1 MSIPADCGAAER
13 LAGAIALD
21 EACDAEREVYR
32 NHLAR
37 CPQCVSELGGEREIE
52 RVMKSVARARDD
64 ERWEPDLRPALARNR
79 AARPRWSAIAAI
91 AAAAM
96 VILVV
101 RVADKSASSTAP
113 QPAIT
118 AQETRALAALGTQTA
133 PHREGRADSLAVE
146 SAAFSATVELNVN
159 ARGTPVRCAV
169 AKSSGNAVLDR
180 SMCRTAMRAHYAL
193 QPPK

>member
-1 MSIPADCGAAER
+1 MSAPADCGAAER

-37 CPQCVSELGGEREIE
+37 CPQCVSQLGGERDIE
-52 RVMKSVARARDD
+52 RVMTSVARARDD
-64 ERWEPDLRPALARNR
+64 ERWEPDLRPSLARNR
-79 AARPRWSAIAAI
+79 SARPRWSAIAAI

-101 RVADKSASSTAP
+101 RVVEKPASTAP
-113 QPAIT
+113 QPAVT
-118 AQETRALAALGTQTA
+118 AQETRSLAALGTQTA
-133 PHREGRADSLAVE
+133 PHREGRAESLAVE
-146 SAAFSATVELNVN
+146 PAAFSATVELNVN

-180 SMCRTAMRAHYAL
+180 SMCRTAMHAHYAL
-193 QPPK
+193 RPPR

>member
-1 MSIPADCGAAER
+1 MSIRADCGAAER

-32 NHLAR
+32 KHLAA

-52 RVMKSVARARDD
+52 RVMTSVARARDD
-64 ERWEPDLRPALARNR
+64 ERWEPDLRPALARSR
-79 AARPRWSAIAAI
+79 VARPRWSAMAAV

-96 VILVV
+96 VILFV
-101 RVADKSASSTAP
+101 RVAEKPASSTAP
-113 QPAIT
+113 QSAIT

-133 PHREGRADSLAVE
+133 PRREGRAESLAVGPPTL
-146 SAAFSATVELNVN
+146 SATVELNVN
-159 ARGTPVRCAV
+159 ARGTPVRCTV

-193 QPPK
+193 QPPR